1 MSTMTRRTL
10 LAAFGG
16 LAAAA
21 SLGIG
26 DAKAR
31 LPDLPADAGDITDAR
46 IQDANHG
53 RAYGPHFRGHEPH
66 LPAVRHPFRRRFFRP
81 RRRGL
86 RRFHRPHRRFF
97 RRH

>member
-1 MSTMTRRTL
+1 MATMTRRTL

-21 SLGIG
+21 SLGVG
-26 DAKAR
+26 DAEAR
-31 LPDLPADAGDITDAR
+31 LPALPADAGDTTDAP

-53 RAYGPHFRGHEPH
+53 QVHRPHFRGHGH
-66 LPAVRHPFRRRFFRP
+66 HVPAVRRPFRRRFFRP
-81 RRRGL
+81 QRRRF